1 LNFDGEYSTDDGT
14 SILFALSDSTSIG
27 IHLQINVYNMMMMM
41 SMIVMMVMMSM
52 IVMMMMMS
60 MIAMVLLMIL
70 MAMMMYDDNDD
81 DIIEINSH
89 STSTSCNQ

>member
-1 LNFDGEYSTDDGT
+1 MV

-27 IHLQINVYNMMMMM
+27 IHLQIYVYNMMMMM
-41 SMIVMMVMMSM
+41 MMMMVVSMIVMM
-52 IVMMMMMS
+52 
-60 MIAMVLLMIL
+60 LLMIL

-89 STSTSCNQ
+89 STSTSCDQ

>member
-1 LNFDGEYSTDDGT
+1 MMNTQQMMV

-41 SMIVMMVMMSM
+41 SMIVMMV
-52 IVMMMMMS
+52 MMS